1 MYILYLK
8 EDSIFHLFFTTKK
21 GMALGLSI
29 TNDILNAHGDRIEIR
44 TISRKNSVLTIHSGK
59 RRHD

>member
-1 MYILYLK
+1 MYILYLN
-8 EDSIFHLFFTTKK
+8 EDSILHLFSTTKK

-29 TNDILNAHGDRIEIR
+29 TNDILNAHGSRIEIQY
-44 TISRKNSVLTIHSGK
+44 ISVKNSALTIHSGK